1 MSSPK
6 RYLITSALPYANGP
20 LHIGHLAGAY
30 LNADIYARWL
40 RAMGEEVLFV
50 CGSDEHGAAITI
62 RAMKEGLSPREIVD
76 KYHVLFERT
85 FREMGISFDV
95 YHRTSDPLHHST
107 SQEFF
112 QSLYD
117 QGAFTEQETDQF
129 YDEAAGVF
137 LADRYIKGTCP
148 HCAHTEAYGDQ
159 CEKCGTSLNPT
170 DLKDPVSVLSGAAP
184 VLRRTSH
191 WYLPLERHEG
201 WLREWISQGYL
212 DGQRHHDPQTWKN
225 HVLGQCRSWL
235 DAGLQPRAMTR
246 DLDWGVDVPPGIP
259 GSAGK
264 KLYVWMDAPIGYV
277 SATRHWAAQT
287 GGDWKTWWQDP
298 ETALIHFI
306 GKDNIVFHCL
316 IFPAILRA
324 HGGYNLPVNVPAN
337 QFMNLEG
344 NKISTSRNWA
354 VWVHEFLEDFP
365 GMQDSLRYN
374 MVRNM
379 PEQKDSEFTWKNFQE
394 THNSELVNNL
404 ANFIHRVL
412 TLLHKY
418 DGGMLPVPE
427 AGRRLISGNGSG
439 AEVALSAELNWL
451 ATRLEAMDKSVRQ
464 FQFREA
470 MQTLMEISMAGNL
483 LLQAN
488 EPWARMKTDPG
499 ATRFTLFVAVQYVA
513 VLQKAMAP
521 FLPFA
526 AEKLAGMLGLAAPA
540 DPQGLQHTMELLA
553 QGQPVMEAGHG
564 LGEAVHLFSRLAEEP
579 IDAQIA
585 RLHASAVP
593 TAPATPDRPDDAPR
607 KGPVNYDQFSA
618 MDLRTG
624 VILAAE
630 KVPKADRLLRLEVD
644 LGYERRTVVS
654 GIAEYY
660 SPEEVVGRQVVVLAN
675 LEPRMLRG
683 IESRGMILMA
693 TGVDGRLHFVAP
705 ADPMAAGMEVR

>member
-1 MSSPK
+1 
-6 RYLITSALPYANGP
+6 
-20 LHIGHLAGAY
+20 
-30 LNADIYARWL
+30 
-40 RAMGEEVLFV
+40 
-50 CGSDEHGAAITI
+50 
-62 RAMKEGLSPREIVD
+62 
-76 KYHVLFERT
+76 
-85 FREMGISFDV
+85 
-95 YHRTSDPLHHST
+95 
-107 SQEFF
+107 
-112 QSLYD
+112 
-117 QGAFTEQETDQF
+117 
-129 YDEAAGVF
+129 
-137 LADRYIKGTCP
+137 
-148 HCAHTEAYGDQ
+148 
-159 CEKCGTSLNPT
+159 
-170 DLKDPVSVLSGAAP
+170 
-184 VLRRTSH
+184 
-191 WYLPLERHEG
+191 
-201 WLREWISQGYL
+201 
-212 DGQRHHDPQTWKN
+212 
-225 HVLGQCRSWL
+225 
-235 DAGLQPRAMTR
+235 
-246 DLDWGVDVPPGIP
+246 
-259 GSAGK
+259 
-264 KLYVWMDAPIGYV
+264 
-277 SATRHWAAQT
+277 
-287 GGDWKTWWQDP
+287 
-298 ETALIHFI
+298 
-306 GKDNIVFHCL
+306 
-316 IFPAILRA
+316 
-324 HGGYNLPVNVPAN
+324 
-337 QFMNLEG
+337 
-344 NKISTSRNWA
+344 
-354 VWVHEFLEDFP
+354 
-365 GMQDSLRYN
+365 
-374 MVRNM
+374 
-379 PEQKDSEFTWKNFQE
+379 
-394 THNSELVNNL
+394 
-404 ANFIHRVL
+404 
-412 TLLHKY
+412 
-418 DGGMLPVPE
+418 
-427 AGRRLISGNGSG
+427 
-439 AEVALSAELNWL
+439 VALSAELNWL